1 MKKHV
6 TAFLTLICLSAE
18 GWAEN
23 AATSSNPPL
32 WGGVA
37 VQKLD
42 MADDFRSLNI
52 AVPLPPL
59 PYMPRL
65 SYHRHAYETQER
77 YSGAWQSGG
86 AHSVQA
92 QLPFGLTLEAGNR
105 LDPFGRRDS
114 EFVGLTFTYSRLRHH
129 NDLIAAYKGSPQPG
143 PIYDE
148 KDTTSTGG
156 KPQNSA
162 FLWKLAGSVALV
174 AVLAGGGGGGGAST
188 TVTSNDGDI
197 ELPYFVAGQTGEWQE
212 VWSDEFNG
220 AVLDP
225 DKWSTND
232 MYGRD
237 ENPYQQNVGGPC
249 FGGGSNEEQC
259 YTSRPENIF
268 LQDGKLVLRAA
279 FEPGYTATNNHD
291 TETKN
296 YTSGRIHSKGK
307 GDFTYGRFE
316 ARIKLPSGKGS
327 WPAFWMLPTPSEPNG
342 SGGVYGTW
350 AASGEIDIM
359 EAVNLGGEDPSK
371 NCFSPCQNIYG
382 TLHYGGEWPNHQGW
396 QQSGSAQLSDINAF
410 HDYAIEWYPDEIR
423 WFLNGQQYYSRSQAS
438 WGSNSAPDD
447 PNAPFDRN
455 FHMILNL
462 AIGGAWSGATDGQN
476 FPRQMEVDYVR
487 VSQCGGDD
495 PLACKQ

>member
-1 MKKHV
+1 LKKHV

-65 SYHRHAYETQER
+65 SYHRHAHETQER

-114 EFVGLTFTYSRLRHH
+114 EFVGLTFTYSRLRYH

-148 KDTTSTGG
+148 KDTTGTAG

-174 AVLAGGGGGGGAST
+174 AILAGGGGSDTSST
-188 TVTSNDGDI
+188 LTPSADNGVDV
-197 ELPYFVAGQTGEWQE
+197 EQPYFVEGNPGEWQE
-212 VWSDEFNG
+212 VWFDPFDGTE
-220 AVLDP
+220 LDGN
-225 DKWSTND
+225 KWNMTDSYD
-232 MYGRD
+232 RD
-237 ENPYQQNVGGPC
+237 QC
-249 FGGGSNEEQC
+249 FGGGNGEQQC
-259 YTSRPENIF
+259 YTSNAENISVSN
-268 LQDGKLVLRAA
+268 GKLLL
-279 FEPGYTATNNHD
+279 TARPAVGISQP
-291 TETKN
+291 
-296 YTSGRIHSKGK
+296 YTSGRIQSKGK
-307 GDFTYGRFE
+307 GDFTYGKFE
-316 ARIKLPSGKGS
+316 ARIKLPGGQGS
-327 WPAFWMLPTPSEPNG
+327 WPAFWMLPSDRA
-342 SGGVYGTW
+342 YGEW

-359 EAVNLGGEDPSK
+359 EAVNLGGTAH
-371 NCFSPCQNIYG
+371 NCGAPCKDIHG
-382 TLHYGGEWPNHQGW
+382 TLHFGGEWPNNTQTP
-396 QQSGSAQLSDINAF
+396 SSTFTLNDINAF
-410 HDYAIEWYPDEIR
+410 HTYTLEWYPDEMR
-423 WFLNGQQYYSRSQAS
+423 WFVDGTEYGRKGQNLWSSSSLQAA
-438 WGSNSAPDD
+438 GD
-447 PNAPFDRN
+447 PNAPFDKD

-462 AIGGAWSGATDGQN
+462 AIGGQWPGATDGQN
-476 FPRQMEVDYVR
+476 FPRQMEVEYVR
-487 VSQCGGDD
+487 VSQCGGSD